1 MVKRKTNCPGWL
13 KLSEDRTD
21 FIFLP
26 DRAKIVRQIFEL
38 SIAGLGG
45 FTIAKNLNAKNV
57 PAFGPSPN
65 WDQSTIH
72 NLLRN
77 RATIGEYQLKKRRNG
92 KLVSIGDPVS
102 GYYPPVIEPS
112 LFEAAQ
118 EARQKNLASGRGRKG
133 QFVTNLF
140 AGTSTC
146 FYCGSPIKFQS
157 NGRSQSLVCL
167 EVLEDR
173 GCYRQAWSYPD
184 FEDAF
189 FEFVLS
195 CEKEA
200 ALKSEERHALTELAS
215 HIRTLSG
222 PDIYDLRL
230 NIAMVLKKSTIKLAV
245 ASAGPT
251 PIATPP
257 TARVRRR
264 NAPEQFFEVR
274 IGTNPVQVVYPVSA

>member
-45 FTIAKNLNAKNV
+45 FTIAKNLNAKSV

-92 KLVSIGDPVS
+92 KLVSIGDPVF

-133 QFVTNLF
+133 QFITNLF
-140 AGTSTC
+140 AGITTC
-146 FYCGSPIKFQS
+146 FYCGAPIKFRS
-157 NGRSQSLVCL
+157 NGRSQSLVCMEAL
-167 EVLEDR
+167 ENR
-173 GCYRQAWSYPD
+173 GCYRQAWSYQA

-195 CEKEA
+195 REKEA
-200 ALKSEERHALTELAS
+200 TLKSEERNALTELTIL
-215 HIRTLSG
+215 IRALAGS
-222 PDIYDLRL
+222 DVYDARL
-230 NIAMVLKKSTIKLAV
+230 NIAMALRQVTTKLAL

-251 PIATPP
+251 PIAAPP
-257 TARVRRR
+257 TTRVHRD
-264 NAPEQFFEVR
+264 APGRFFEAC
-274 IGTNPVQVVYPVSA
+274 IGSGPVQIVHPVT